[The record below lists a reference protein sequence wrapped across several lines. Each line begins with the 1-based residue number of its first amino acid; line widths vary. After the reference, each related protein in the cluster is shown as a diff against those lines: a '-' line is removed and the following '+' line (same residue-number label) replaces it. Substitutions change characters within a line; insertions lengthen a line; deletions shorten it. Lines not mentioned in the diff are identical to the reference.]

1 MMWMQS
7 VDAIDQLVKGVII
20 GVVASAP
27 MGPVG
32 VLTVQRTLNKG
43 RAYGWVT
50 GIGASVS
57 DLLYALVTGLG
68 MSFVMDFV
76 SNPRTMHWLQLVGA
90 VMLFLFGV
98 HTYKSD
104 PSQSMRNV
112 SHRRGSLMHNAAT
125 GFAVTLSNPLI
136 VFLFVALYARFAFVV
151 PDHPVEQAI
160 GYLGI
165 VAGAVGWWTW
175 LTYTINKVRARF
187 DVSGIVWLNRTIGVV
202 VMAVSL
208 LGFYFTLRGKAL
220 Y

>member
-20 GVVASAP
+20 GIVASAP

-50 GIGASVS
+50 GIGAAVS

-76 SNPRTMHWLQLVGA
+76 SNPRTMHWLQLTGA

-125 GFAVTLSNPLI
+125 GLAVTLSNPLI

-165 VAGAVGWWTW
+165 VAGAFGWWTW

-187 DVSGIVWLNRTIGVV
+187 DVGGIVWLNRTIGVV
-202 VMAVSL
+202 VMVVSL

>member
-20 GVVASAP
+20 GIVASAP

-50 GIGASVS
+50 GIGAAVS

-76 SNPRTMHWLQLVGA
+76 SNPRTMHWLQLTGA

-125 GFAVTLSNPLI
+125 GLAVTLSNPLI

-187 DVSGIVWLNRTIGVV
+187 DVGGIVWLNRTIGVV
-202 VMAVSL
+202 VMVVSL

>member
-1 MMWMQS
+1 MQS

-125 GFAVTLSNPLI
+125 GFVVTLSNPLI